1 MKQELISQACTR
13 RLNEVRERVMAFQS
27 ERFGEGGFFVTSVK
41 EVLRDTP
48 EAKSRLQ
55 SFSAPSE
62 WSAAGTDCLTSLRV
76 LALHGADA
84 NSVEPYPAP
93 EKFLDQLHAKII
105 ARETMFDLLVERYAW
120 PLNFSFSAEDPIRE
134 FLLMRLMV
142 ADRARIENASAA
154 AVDADELMLKLNL
167 LAVHSCTTSDLRF
180 LDALNYY
187 YELLP
192 ATLVPE
198 SQDAWLMVSWLAL
211 YARALNSWS

>member
-1 MKQELISQACTR
+1 MNRELISQACTH
-13 RLNEVRERVMAFQS
+13 RLNEVRERVMALDS
-27 ERFGEGGFFVTSVK
+27 GRFGEGGFFVTSVR

-55 SFSAPSE
+55 SFSAPSQ

-93 EKFLDQLHAKII
+93 EKFLDQLQAKIGGR
-105 ARETMFDLLVERYAW
+105 ATLFDLLADRYAW
-120 PLNFSFSAEDPIRE
+120 PLNFSFADEDSIRE

-142 ADRARIENASAA
+142 ADRRRIENASAA

-192 ATLVPE
+192 ATLFPE
-198 SQDAWLMVSWLAL
+198 SQNAWLMVSWLAL